1 MGKAENAEL
10 FQFFEIA
17 VVLRNS
23 HVSIFIIQFH
33 GINIKPN
40 VEFQLSEIYVGK
52 VFEIFLLLYTLV
64 KNYSEMKLHMG
75 LTFPCQLLAESVLE
89 AFCL

>member
-1 MGKAENAEL
+1 MVEFETSKAENVKL
-10 FQFFEIA
+10 LQFFEMS

-33 GINIKPN
+33 GININPN

-52 VFEIFLLLYTLV
+52 VFEIF
-64 KNYSEMKLHMG
+64 
-75 LTFPCQLLAESVLE
+75 P
-89 AFCL
+89 